1 MNDIAKTSTA
11 ARLIKAMERE
21 KLGPADTGRIIGI
34 LPQYVSMMKK
44 PEYYSKCPASAWE
57 AALKWANSGQTLEE
71 YSQKHGAVLKPEKA
85 ETIVITNLPEN
96 SKTMS
101 MVNADNIAAREA
113 EQAEKE
119 PTISL
124 AYYKEQADIASK
136 RIKELEEAN
145 NRLLMQFSQY
155 PLSLSEL
162 AVTQSEPQ
170 KVKIDI
176 EINLIING
184 KKITL
189 A

>member
-1 MNDIAKTSTA
+1 
-11 ARLIKAMERE
+11 
-21 KLGPADTGRIIGI
+21 
-34 LPQYVSMMKK
+34 
-44 PEYYSKCPASAWE
+44 
-57 AALKWANSGQTLEE
+57 
-71 YSQKHGAVLKPEKA
+71 
-85 ETIVITNLPEN
+85 
-96 SKTMS
+96 MS

-113 EQAEKE
+113 ELKKE

-184 KKITL
+184 KKITM